1 MPSSIEEL
9 SWKTGNIVR
18 TKAAAARRQAN
29 FLAAVVHIVGG
40 SVSSLFAYVQTRF
53 SALGGG
59 QPAGSGIARRAVSR
73 KAVTKSRAMEAAPAN
88 SIDHAM
94 ISRCIELSKKTPKG
108 EFPFAALVSQDGRVL
123 AESNNSVVRDC
134 DVSRHAELIALSNV
148 QNVMGS
154 RRLRRCTLYTTVEPC
169 PMCSFAIRETGIGRV
184 VYAIRSQV
192 MGGHSRWSIL
202 DDDQLNRAMPVFF
215 APPPEIVADFCVA
228 EAEKVWKD
236 RHPLMWRMIKARG
249 CLGRDP

>member
-1 MPSSIEEL
+1 MASSIEEP
-9 SWKTGNIVR
+9 SWEIGSIAR
-18 TKAAAARRQAN
+18 TDAAARRRAHL
-29 FLAAVVHIVGG
+29 FATAVHIVWG
-40 SVSSLFAYVQTRF
+40 SLSILYVYVHTRL
-53 SALGGG
+53 SARGGG
-59 QPAGSGIARRAVSR
+59 PAGSRIARRAGSR
-73 KAVTKSRAMEAAPAN
+73 KAAAKLRVTEAASTN

-94 ISRCIELSKKTPKG
+94 MRRCIEVSRETPKG
-108 EFPFAALVSQDGRVL
+108 ELPFAALVSQDGRVL

-148 QNVMGS
+148 QNVTGS
-154 RRLRRCTLYTTVEPC
+154 RRLRGYTLYTTVEPC

-202 DDDQLNRAMPVFF
+202 DDDQLNRAMPVYF
-215 APPPEIVADFCVA
+215 APPPEIVADFCVT

>member
-1 MPSSIEEL
+1 MPSSIGEL
-9 SWKTGNIVR
+9 SRETENIVR
-18 TKAAAARRQAN
+18 TEAAAARRHAN
-29 FLAAVVHIVGG
+29 LSAIVFHIVEE
-40 SVSSLFAYVQTRF
+40 SVSSFFAYVQTRF
-53 SALGGG
+53 AAFGGG
-59 QPAGSGIARRAVSR
+59 RPAGSGIARRAVSR
-73 KAVTKSRAMEAAPAN
+73 RAAAKLGAMEAAPAD
-88 SIDHAM
+88 SIDRAM
-94 ISRCIELSKKTPKG
+94 MRRCIELSKETPKG
-108 EFPFAALVSQDGRVL
+108 ELPFAALISQGGRVL

-148 QNVMGS
+148 QNVTGS
-154 RRLRRCTLYTTVEPC
+154 RRLKGCTLYTTVEPC

-215 APPPEIVADFCVA
+215 APPPEIVADFCVT

>member
-1 MPSSIEEL
+1 
-9 SWKTGNIVR
+9 
-18 TKAAAARRQAN
+18 
-29 FLAAVVHIVGG
+29 
-40 SVSSLFAYVQTRF
+40 
-53 SALGGG
+53 
-59 QPAGSGIARRAVSR
+59 
-73 KAVTKSRAMEAAPAN
+73 MEAAPAN

-94 ISRCIELSKKTPKG
+94 MRRCIELSKETPKG
-108 EFPFAALVSQDGRVL
+108 ELPFAALISQGGRVI

-154 RRLRRCTLYTTVEPC
+154 RRLRGCTLYTTVEPC

-202 DDDQLNRAMPVFF
+202 DDDQLNRAMPVYF

>member
-9 SWKTGNIVR
+9 SWEIGNIVR
-18 TKAAAARRQAN
+18 TEAAAARRQAN
-29 FLAAVVHIVGG
+29 LFATAVRIAGG
-40 SVSSLFAYVQTRF
+40 SLSSLFAYVQTRF

-59 QPAGSGIARRAVSR
+59 QPGSGIVRRAVSR
-73 KAVTKSRAMEAAPAN
+73 KAAAKLRAMEAASAN

-94 ISRCIELSKKTPKG
+94 MRRCIELSKKTPKG

-148 QNVMGS
+148 QNITGS
-154 RRLRRCTLYTTVEPC
+154 RRLRGCTLYTTVEPC

-202 DDDQLNRAMPVFF
+202 DDDRLNHAMPVFF

-249 CLGRDP
+249 CLGRAP